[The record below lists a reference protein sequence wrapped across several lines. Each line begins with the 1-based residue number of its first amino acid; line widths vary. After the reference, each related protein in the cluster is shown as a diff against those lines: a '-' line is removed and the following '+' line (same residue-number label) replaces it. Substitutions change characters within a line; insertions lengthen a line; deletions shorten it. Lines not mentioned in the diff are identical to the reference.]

1 MSERVVPITG
11 VMQQR
16 MEKRKKKQK
25 KLDRKFTRHGCELL
39 LVDKTF
45 KYLITVPVIGIE
57 GIGIGKVFSGL
68 IA

>member
-1 MSERVVPITG
+1 MSERIVRITG

-16 MEKRKKKQK
+16 VEKRKEQQK
-25 KLDRKFTRHGCELL
+25 KLDRKFTRHDRQLL